1 MPELH
6 SLWRIVIDIPWWAKL
21 MIALPTLAVMIMAM
35 FQGTNLI
42 AKAENMIFWRRF
54 DCLKNNCRK

>member
-6 SLWRIVIDIPWWAKL
+6 SLWKIVIDIPWWAKL
-21 MIALPTLAVMIMAM
+21 MIAAPTLAVMMMAM

-54 DCLKNNCRK
+54 DRMKTKGRK